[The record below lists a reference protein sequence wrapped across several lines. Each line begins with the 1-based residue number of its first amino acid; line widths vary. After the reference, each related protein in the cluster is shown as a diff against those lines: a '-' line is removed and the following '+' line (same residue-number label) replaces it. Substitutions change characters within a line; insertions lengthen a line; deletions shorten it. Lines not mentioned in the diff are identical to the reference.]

1 MRILLLHSSSD
12 LYGASRI
19 FLQTVTLLRNQGHHC
34 VVVLSNKGIL
44 EQALESLGAEV
55 YIVNLG
61 ILRRKYFT
69 ITGLLNRM
77 QKWRN
82 ASNELNSM
90 IRTHQI
96 ELVYSNTAAVLIGAW
111 VAKKNKLKHIWH
123 IHEIIEQPKLLHQ
136 FLGWQMRKGADKLI
150 VVSDAVAKCW
160 KSALSDKA
168 SLIRI
173 YNGIDPIVQ
182 SVTIDYK
189 KQLNLPDDAIVLG
202 LAGRIHVIKG
212 QPYFLEIAK
221 ALKQLNHFSNLHFFI
236 AGDPYPGQE
245 YLLDQMFALIR
256 AYNLEASVHY
266 LGQVDEMS
274 NFYAAT
280 DLLVVSSIQP
290 DSLPTVILEAMQ
302 YGIPVVA
309 TAQGGALEMVQ
320 ENETGIF
327 IPLDNAAVAAEKINA
342 ILPASI
348 RQQMGAAGKKRVA
361 TYFSQA
367 AFEKNILTVFEN

>member
-1 MRILLLHSSSD
+1 
-12 LYGASRI
+12 
-19 FLQTVTLLRNQGHHC
+19 VTLLRKHGHDC
-34 VVVLSNKGIL
+34 VVVLSNKGSL
-44 EQALESLGAEV
+44 EQALEAVGAEL

-61 ILRRKYFT
+61 ILRRQYFT
-69 ITGLLNRM
+69 IAGLFNRI
-77 QKWRN
+77 QKWRSAN
-82 ASNELNSM
+82 NELNTL
-90 IRTHQI
+90 IRAHQI

-111 VAKKNKLKHIWH
+111 VARKNSLKHVWH

-136 FLGWQMRKGADKLI
+136 YLGWQLRKGADKLI

-160 KSALSDKA
+160 ESALFDKRN
-168 SLIRI
+168 LIRI
-173 YNGIDPIVQ
+173 YNGIEPIIQ
-182 SVTIDYK
+182 PVTIDYR
-189 KQLNLPDDAIVLG
+189 KQFNVPDNAIVLG

-212 QPYFLEIAK
+212 QPYFLAIAK
-221 ALKQLNHFSNLHFFI
+221 ALKQSNNFSNLHFFI

-256 AYNLEASVHY
+256 EFNLEASVHY

-290 DSLPTVILEAMQ
+290 DSFPTVILEAMQ

-309 TAQGGALEMVQ
+309 TAQGGALEMVK
-320 ENETGIF
+320 ENETGIL
-327 IPLDNAAVAAEKINA
+327 IPLDNAVVAAEKINA
-342 ILPASI
+342 ILPAST
-348 RQQMGAAGKKRVA
+348 RQQMGAAGKERVA

-367 AFEKNILTVFEN
+367 AFEKNIIAVFEK

>member
-12 LYGASRI
+12 LYGASKI
-19 FLQTVTLLRNQGHHC
+19 FLQTVTLLRQHGHNC

-44 EQALESLGAEV
+44 EQALESVGAEV

-61 ILRRKYFT
+61 ILRRKYFS
-69 ITGLLNRM
+69 IDGLFNRI
-77 QKWRN
+77 QKWRS
-82 ASNELNSM
+82 ASNELNSL
-90 IRTHQI
+90 IREHQI

-111 VAKKNKLKHIWH
+111 VARKNKLKHVWH

-160 KSALSDKA
+160 ESHLLDKTN
-168 SLIRI
+168 LIRI
-173 YNGIDPIVQ
+173 YNGIEPIIQ
-182 SVTIDYK
+182 PVTIDYR
-189 KQLNLPDDAIVLG
+189 KQLNVPDDAIVLG

-212 QPYFLEIAK
+212 QPYFLEIAH
-221 ALKQLNHFSNLHFFI
+221 ALKKQNNFSKLHFFI
-236 AGDPYPGQE
+236 AGDSYPGQE

-266 LGQVDEMS
+266 LGQVDAMS
-274 NFYAAT
+274 NFYTAI
-280 DLLVVSSIQP
+280 DLLVVASIQP

-302 YGIPVVA
+302 YGLPVAA

-327 IPLDNAAVAAEKINA
+327 IPLDNAVIAAERINT
-342 ILPASI
+342 ILTASV
-348 RQQMGAAGKKRVA
+348 RQQMGAAGKERVA

-367 AFEKNILTVFEN
+367 AFEKNITAVFEK

>member
-19 FLQTVTLLRNQGHHC
+19 FLQTVTLLRKHGHHC
-34 VVVLSNKGIL
+34 LVVLSNKGSL
-44 EQALESLGAEV
+44 EQALESVGAEV

-61 ILRRKYFT
+61 IIRRKYFT
-69 ITGLLNRM
+69 ISGLFNRL
-77 QKWRN
+77 QKWRS
-82 ASNELNSM
+82 ASTFLNSL
-90 IRTHQI
+90 IHTHQI

-111 VAKKNKLKHIWH
+111 VARKNKLKHIWH

-150 VVSDAVAKCW
+150 VVSDAVAICW
-160 KSALSDKA
+160 KTALSEKTN
-168 SLIRI
+168 LIRI
-173 YNGIDPIVQ
+173 YNGIEPINQPITVN
-182 SVTIDYK
+182 YR
-189 KQLNLPDDAIVLG
+189 KQFNLPDVAVVLG

-221 ALKQLNHFSNLHFFI
+221 ALKKINNFSNLHFFI

-245 YLLDQMFALIR
+245 YLLDQMFDLIR
-256 AYNLEASVHY
+256 ENQLEASVHY
-266 LGQVDEMS
+266 LGQVDQMS
-274 NFYAAT
+274 NFYA
-280 DLLVVSSIQP
+280 DIDMLVVSSIQP

-320 ENETGIF
+320 NNTTGIF
-327 IPLDNAAVAAEKINA
+327 IPLDDALVAAEKIQA

-348 RQQMGAAGKKRVA
+348 RQQMGAAGQQRVA
-361 TYFSQA
+361 THFSQA
-367 AFEKNILTVFEN
+367 AFEKNMLTVFEN